1 MRSNREHK
9 QVETTFLTTQ
19 TTFLTILTI
28 LTTFLTT
35 QTTFLTVL
43 TTFLT
48 TQTGHLGRGR
58 GGSSAH
64 YLLTLAVVG
73 GGKQALSQHAHLVG
87 LFGRGG
93 GL

>member
-1 MRSNREHK
+1 MSSNNSD
-9 QVETTFLTTQ
+9 TTFLTTQ
-19 TTFLTILTI
+19 TTFLAV

-35 QTTFLTVL
+35 QTTFLTAL

-48 TQTGHLGRGR
+48 TQTGLLGRGR
-58 GGSSAH
+58 GGSGAH

-87 LFGRGG
+87 LGDLLLGRGR